1 MSIALVSKNGKPN
14 KDIREYF
21 VDFDKDIKELPTNIN
36 KKDGY
41 ICTGC
46 SAYVVHTGNV
56 YLYSDET
63 DEWIKQ

>member
-1 MSIALVSKNGKPN
+1 MSIVLVSSNGRLN
-14 KDIREYF
+14 
-21 VDFDKDIKELPTNIN
+21 KDIKELPTNIN